1 MERPVAGRTWVWA
14 GAAVL
19 LVVVGTG
26 TESVHAGR
34 RIAPVGAVC
43 PADAPNK
50 QIDEN
55 GVKDVCVARAP
66 ESCAANRR
74 LVQDA
79 SGQSDRCVA
88 DGAAATG
95 AGEKPSCAAG
105 LELVVREGTDS
116 CERRAKPV
124 CTAGFHLNSKAKE
137 DDCEY

>member
-1 MERPVAGRTWVWA
+1 MERRVAGWTWAWA

-26 TESVHAGR
+26 TSSVQAGR

-50 QIDEN
+50 QIDES
-55 GVKDVCVARAP
+55 GVKDVCVARTP
-66 ESCAANRR
+66 ETCAANRR

-79 SGQSDRCVA
+79 SGESDRCVD
-88 DGAAATG
+88 DGAAKTG
-95 AGEKPSCAAG
+95 AGEKPSCGAG
-105 LELVVREGTDS
+105 FDLKVRAGADS

-124 CTAGFHLNSKAKE
+124 CAAGFHLTSKAKE
-137 DDCEY
+137 DACEP

>member
-14 GAAVL
+14 GAAVV

-26 TESVHAGR
+26 TQSVHAGR
-34 RIAPVGAVC
+34 RIGAVGAVC

-66 ESCAANRR
+66 ESCAGNRR

-79 SGQSDRCVA
+79 
-88 DGAAATG
+88 
-95 AGEKPSCAAG
+95 
-105 LELVVREGTDS
+105 
-116 CERRAKPV
+116 PV
-124 CTAGFHLNSKAKE
+124 CTAGFHLNSKPKE
-137 DDCEY
+137 DYCEY